1 MKTTKISVDLLLT
14 IVMLPVACVLLFV
27 QPWVMLPLLAAG
39 IVNMIIG
46 TGIVTMLDQRVEG
59 RLTLWLTDRP
69 VQWLS
74 VLVIMC
80 WPALL
85 WIYRERRLQPVRA
98 PKR

>member
-1 MKTTKISVDLLLT
+1 MKTTKISVDFLLT

-27 QPWVMLPLLAAG
+27 QPWVMLPLLVAG
-39 IVNMIIG
+39 IGNMIIG

-80 WPALL
+80 WPALM